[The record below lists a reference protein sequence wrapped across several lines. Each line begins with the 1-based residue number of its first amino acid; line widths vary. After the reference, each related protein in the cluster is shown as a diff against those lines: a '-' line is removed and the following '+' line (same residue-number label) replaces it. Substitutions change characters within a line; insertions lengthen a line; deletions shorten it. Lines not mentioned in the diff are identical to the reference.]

1 MIRLSNMLNWS
12 FQFLL
17 FKSIMFHR
25 TQRTHLSC
33 LTFGTT
39 AFPKCSFFLFSFLQ
53 IQLQWL
59 PLLILYIVSNSV
71 IMLFFNCVTLF
82 IKDLKIS
89 TPFGTCKTRPL
100 SGRQIAFKKISMI
113 NSKTRNLILLVNKS
127 MKWYRSLAYLIH
139 WYV

>member
-25 TQRTHLSC
+25 TQRTHLSRV
-33 LTFGTT
+33 TFGMT
-39 AFPKCSFFLFSFLQ
+39 AFPKCSFFSFFFFTDT
-53 IQLQWL
+53 ITVAPIVN
-59 PLLILYIVSNSV
+59 PLYCVKLCDYVVFLIVSH
-71 IMLFFNCVTLF
+71 F
-82 IKDLKIS
+82 KDLKIS

-100 SGRQIAFKKISMI
+100 SGRQIAFKKISRI

>member
-33 LTFGTT
+33 ITFGTT

-59 PLLILYIVSNSV
+59 PCIVNPLYCVKFCDYVVFLIVSH
-71 IMLFFNCVTLF
+71 F
-82 IKDLKIS
+82 KDLKIS

-100 SGRQIAFKKISMI
+100 SGRQIAFKKISRI

>member
-39 AFPKCSFFLFSFLQ
+39 AFPKCSFFFFTDTITVAPIVNPLYCVKFCDYVVFL
-53 IQLQWL
+53 
-59 PLLILYIVSNSV
+59 IVSH
-71 IMLFFNCVTLF
+71 F
-82 IKDLKIS
+82 KDLKIS

-100 SGRQIAFKKISMI
+100 SGRQIAFKKISRI

-127 MKWYRSLAYLIH
+127 MKWLRSLAYLIH